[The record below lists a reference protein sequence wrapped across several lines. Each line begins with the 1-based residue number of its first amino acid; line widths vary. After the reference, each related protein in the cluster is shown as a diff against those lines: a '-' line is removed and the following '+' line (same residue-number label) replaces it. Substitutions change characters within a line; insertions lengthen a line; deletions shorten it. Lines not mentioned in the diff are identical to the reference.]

1 MIGRGGISPPENK
14 GKPQIKTGEHSSPL
28 QQNFKSPRRGDL
40 RSPENE
46 RLSFIKT
53 GEHSSPLQE
62 ITKFIVGTG
71 VPDGPK

>member
-1 MIGRGGISPPENK
+1 MIGRGGVSPPENK

-53 GEHSSPLQE
+53 GDS
-62 ITKFIVGTG
+62 
-71 VPDGPK
+71 

>member
-53 GEHSSPLQE
+53 GDS
-62 ITKFIVGTG
+62 
-71 VPDGPK
+71 